1 MKLPNVKKSNK
12 VFIDCNGLT
21 WVYIEEKEIFLVNKD
36 GMQIIKFD
44 NLDEE
49 TLQYILEEETH
60 DLSFEVVFNR

>member
-60 DLSFEVVFNR
+60 ELSFEVVFNR